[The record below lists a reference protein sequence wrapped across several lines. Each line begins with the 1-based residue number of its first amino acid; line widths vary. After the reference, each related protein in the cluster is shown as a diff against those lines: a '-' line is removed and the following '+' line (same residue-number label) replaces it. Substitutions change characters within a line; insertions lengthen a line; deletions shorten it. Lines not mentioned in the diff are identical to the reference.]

1 MPRVISFYKRT
12 MEDSTK
18 KGITEGDKDI
28 VFSKAI
34 RAGKRIYYLDVK
46 KSRGGDMFIAI
57 TESKKVV
64 RGEDD
69 SQVSF
74 EKHKI
79 FLYKEDFKKFSSGL
93 KQTIAFIEEAMAQQE
108 GGGTAD
114 TGCPT
119 TEEAHLQTQEQEI
132 SSGEIKID
140 IDF

>member
-1 MPRVISFYKRT
+1 

-18 KGITEGDKDI
+18 KSITEGDKDI

-34 RAGKRIYYLDVK
+34 RAGKRIYYLHVK
-46 KSRGGDMFIAI
+46 SRRGGDMSIAI
-57 TESKKVV
+57 TERTKVV

-93 KQTIAFIEEAMAQQE
+93 KQTIAFIEEAMAQQADE
-108 GGGTAD
+108 NAPGTE
-114 TGCPT
+114 CPT
-119 TEEAHLQTQEQEI
+119 PEDSHTPVPEPAI

>member
-1 MPRVISFYKRT
+1 

-18 KGITEGDKDI
+18 KSITEGDKDI

-46 KSRGGDMFIAI
+46 RSRGGDMFIAI

-93 KQTIAFIEEAMAQQE
+93 KQTIAFIEEAMAQQ
-108 GGGTAD
+108 AD
-114 TGCPT
+114 ENSPDTECPT
-119 TEEAHLQTQEQEI
+119 PEDYHTPVSEPAI

>member
-1 MPRVISFYKRT
+1 

-18 KGITEGDKDI
+18 KSITEGDKDI

-46 KSRGGDMFIAI
+46 RSRGGDMFIAI

-93 KQTIAFIEEAMAQQE
+93 KQTIAFIEEAMAQQ
-108 GGGTAD
+108 AD
-114 TGCPT
+114 ENSPDTECPT
-119 TEEAHLQTQEQEI
+119 PEDSHTPVPEPAI